1 MKKGFIVLVAIAI
14 LFVQTVSV
22 LAVTE
27 DTEDNSSK
35 ISAKEKENN
44 ELTEKITKLN
54 SDIETAKLKIAEL
67 NKKIDDSNKTLNN
80 LNGTISSNKEKLK
93 SRIRAI
99 YMAGGASNI
108 EILMGAKDFDDLLDK
123 MEYISIISEHDSK
136 LIDELSDDVNI
147 EKKAKKVLESSLK
160 ELEDSNKS
168 MTEQKEEFMKVLD
181 ENKEELNVLYDAQ
194 GTSNNLEDSEE
205 YQSLQKKIDEYYNP
219 EKSTE
224 EPTKKSSSSKNSSS
238 SKKSPSNSSSKTSS
252 SKIITSNDKNQSS
265 SNNNTSSSSTPNTGI
280 IDENP
285 DISSSGYIWPVTG
298 FYHLTSLWNEDRYSY
313 NHGAID
319 IASAGIED
327 QNVISAH
334 SGTVIFANN
343 DCIHNW
349 GKSESCGC
357 GGGYGNYVMLD
368 HGDGHMTVYAHMSS
382 ITVSTGDTVEAGQL
396 LGFVGSTGDS
406 TGAHLH
412 FETRL
417 NNEKYNP
424 LIEYPD
430 IDVTY

>member
-1 MKKGFIVLVAIAI
+1 MKKVFIALFVAVM
-14 LFVQTVSV
+14 LFVQTFPVS
-22 LAVTE
+22 AVKENT
-27 DTEDNSSK
+27 TDNSSK
-35 ISAKEKENN
+35 ISEKENEN
-44 ELTEKITKLN
+44 SELTNKISKLN
-54 SDIETAKLKIAEL
+54 GDIEAAKLKIAEL
-67 NKKIDDSNKTLNN
+67 NKKINDSNKTLNN
-80 LNGTISSNKEKLK
+80 LDGTISSNKEKLK

-108 EILMGAKDFDDLLDK
+108 EILMGAKDFNDLLDK
-123 MEYISIISEHDSK
+123 MEYISLISEHDSK
-136 LIDELSDDVNI
+136 LIDELTDDVNI
-147 EKKAKKVLESSLK
+147 EKKAKKVLESSLT
-160 ELEDSNKS
+160 ELEDKTKS
-168 MTEQKEEFMKVLD
+168 MTEQKKEFMKILD
-181 ENKEELNVLYDAQ
+181 ENKQELNVLYDTQ
-194 GTSNNLEDSEE
+194 GTANHLEDSDE
-205 YQSLQKKIDEYYNP
+205 YNSLQKQIDEYYNS

-224 EPTKKSSSSKNSSS
+224 EPTKKNSS
-238 SKKSPSNSSSKTSS
+238 SKKPSNSGSKTSS

-265 SNNNTSSSSTPNTGI
+265 SKNNTSSSSTPN
-280 IDENP
+280 IDIVDKNP
-285 DISSSGYIWPVTG
+285 NISSSGYIWPVTG

-319 IASAGIED
+319 IASYGID
-327 QNVISAH
+327 GQNVISAH
-334 SGTVIFANN
+334 SGTVMFANN

-382 ITVSTGDTVEAGQL
+382 ITVSTGDTVEEGQL